1 MAKNNVVER
10 RTPAT
15 TKMKFQEPL
24 LVRYLVKTLKPLSE
38 ADPALVA
45 NYIVALLKNN
55 KPQEELQKIC
65 IEQLHEFLGDYTMTF
80 VTQLF
85 NALEDGRTFTSEDD
99 TESRKLIDAP
109 TNVAHADSTEIS
121 SSLQNE
127 KLPSA
132 VVDAFAEHEEQEGS
146 NDEDDDRNHKHTRR
160 AIDSPSLNWDIQ
172 DEGEKCI
179 SKRNRPGS
187 NAEFVPES
195 DTEISKPS
203 RESMPLRMDPEV
215 STKYLKKRH
224 GSVIS
229 FPSRLNVDGDHRR
242 GNHGLFDQA
251 VGPGYDS
258 LNGCVRLASGRARG
272 INTGQWVPPDSRFP
286 PYESVD
292 FPSAIPP
299 FRPATATLYTRP
311 ILSHG
316 NPSNT
321 PWVAFG
327 SMPGLP
333 SGGLKQPHLFNTG
346 LQGGHAL
353 SLSSTLRVGVG
364 MGHPRCRDFEERGF
378 CLRGDMCPMEH
389 GANRIVVDDVQSLS
403 QYNLSVPV
411 PARQL
416 VGKGT
421 GPSNG
426 PSTDLTRN
434 ISREKSTGYGPNRD
448 LEHLNA
454 SSTSAAGIEADLYDP
469 DQPLLNNA
477 HPGSARGLKSHKK
490 GDEEH
495 LWDGNTPDG
504 LGDGILNVDDSVRPQ
519 RGGLSIGLSHNSFPS
534 VWDRIGPIDYACNKH
549 EEGSRVADVFD
560 GSLQHGK
567 QSKKELYGSREFH
580 SHSEER
586 ENVSDSEHDIGSK
599 DVNTCVRN
607 GNVRG
612 ASMQVP
618 KEPVYDSQK
627 IPETSSDTTRKNAVH
642 RSGRRGSEKAQRTL
656 YVSCIPPTSNKVES
670 LLLHFRKFG
679 EVVGV
684 RIPPNSDMAFVQY
697 SCREEAEAALHSPDA
712 VMGNRFIKLAWA
724 HWDSSTKHEK
734 IAVSSGTSS
743 VSMAV
748 ALTYPQP
755 LKQKNSNS
763 ISFSLGPS
771 TSEVSHIADNN
782 SAKPATVKELS
793 STISA
798 AHKQETLETL
808 RLIREKQEILAQK
821 REDFRRRLEKL
832 AKQGIDSRSDSSNK
846 NKVAKRQKTEDLV
859 TCSNNSH
866 SSASMGAVSGQ
877 ACRTKNEQGGN
888 HISKG
893 VTNELSGSRSLSS
906 AGKST
911 MLSKNSKTPMCSSSA
926 SLAEDD
932 LPTSFRILP
941 PLPHGL
947 MDIIGLKE
955 HFGLFGDLSSVELED
970 LQSECDGASNTPETH
985 SVLVTYDTRHAAE
998 RAFIEGNCW
1007 QGKKLQLAWVMTSG
1021 TTNQVSLKNHLP
1033 SNLKCDSRRGFLTA
1047 KGVSGGK
1054 TFTMNDMTST
1064 DDSVEEYFL

>member
-1 MAKNNVVER
+1 MAKNNVAER

-24 LVRYLVKTLKPLSE
+24 LVRYLVKNLKPLSE

-65 IEQLHEFLGDYTMTF
+65 IEQLHEFLGDNTMTF

-85 NALEDGRTFTSEDD
+85 NALEDGRTFTCEDD
-99 TESRKLIDAP
+99 TESRKFVDAP
-109 TNVAHADSTEIS
+109 TTVAHADSTEIS

-132 VVDAFAEHEEQEGS
+132 VVGAFAEHEEQEGS

-172 DEGEKCI
+172 DEDEKSI
-179 SKRNRPGS
+179 RKRNRPVS

-195 DTEISKPS
+195 DTETSKPS
-203 RESMPLRMDPEV
+203 RESIPLRTDVEV
-215 STKYLKKRH
+215 SAKYFKKRH
-224 GSVIS
+224 GSALS

-242 GNHGLFDQA
+242 GNQGLYDQA
-251 VGPGYDS
+251 VGPGFDS

-272 INTGQWVPPDSRFP
+272 INTGQWAPPDSRFP
-286 PYESVD
+286 SYESVD

-299 FRPATATLYTRP
+299 FRPAAATLYTRP
-311 ILSHG
+311 ILNHG
-316 NPSNT
+316 NPTNT

-327 SMPGLP
+327 SMSGMPN
-333 SGGLKQPHLFNTG
+333 GGLKQPHLFNTG
-346 LQGGHAL
+346 LQGGRGL

-364 MGHPRCRDFEERGF
+364 MGRPRCRDFEERGF

-421 GPSNG
+421 GLSNG

-434 ISREKSTGYGPNRD
+434 ISREKSIGYGPNRD
-448 LEHLNA
+448 SEHLNA

-495 LWDGNTPDG
+495 LWDGNAPDG
-504 LGDGILNVDDSVRPQ
+504 LGDDILNVDDNIRTQ
-519 RGGLSIGLSHNSFPS
+519 RGGSSIGLSHNSFPS
-534 VWDRIGPIDYACNKH
+534 VWDRIGPVDYACNKR

-560 GSLQHGK
+560 GSQQHGK
-567 QSKKELYGSREFH
+567 QSKKELYGNQEFH
-580 SHSEER
+580 SHSEDR
-586 ENVSDSEHDIGSK
+586 EKESDSDHDSGSK
-599 DVNTCVRN
+599 DVNIQMRN
-607 GNVRG
+607 GKVR
-612 ASMQVP
+612 STSKLQVP
-618 KEPVYDSQK
+618 KESVNDSQK
-627 IPETSSDTTRKNAVH
+627 IAETSTDATHRNAVH

-656 YVSCIPPTSNKVES
+656 YVSCIPPKSNKVES

-679 EVVGV
+679 EVLGV
-684 RIPPNSDMAFVQY
+684 RVPPNSDKAFVQY
-697 SCREEAEAALHSPDA
+697 SCREEAEAALASPDA
-712 VMGNRFIKLAWA
+712 VMGNRFIRLAWA

-734 IAVSSGTSS
+734 ISAPAVPSGTSS
-743 VSMAV
+743 GAMSV

-755 LKQKNSNS
+755 PKQKNSNS

-771 TSEVSHIADNN
+771 TSEVSHSADNN
-782 SAKPATVKELS
+782 SAKSATVKDLS

-798 AHKQETLETL
+798 THKQETLETL
-808 RLIREKQEILAQK
+808 KLIREKQEILAQK
-821 REDFRRRLEKL
+821 REDFRRRLDKL
-832 AKQGIDSRSDSSNK
+832 AKQGIDSRGDSSDK
-846 NKVAKRQKTEDLV
+846 NRTVKRQKTEDLV

-866 SSASMGAVSGQ
+866 SSASLGAVSGQ
-877 ACRTKNEQGGN
+877 AFMTKKEQGEPACSPYQFK
-888 HISKG
+888 IDDWS
-893 VTNELSGSRSLSS
+893 TSL
-906 AGKST
+906 
-911 MLSKNSKTPMCSSSA
+911 
-926 SLAEDD
+926 
-932 LPTSFRILP
+932 RILP
-941 PLPHGL
+941 PIPHGL

-955 HFGLFGDLSSVELED
+955 HFSSFGDLSSVELED
-970 LQSECDGASNTPETH
+970 LQSGCDGASKIPETC

-1007 QGKKLQLAWVMTSG
+1007 QGKKLQLAWVLTPD
-1021 TTNQVSLKNHLP
+1021 TTNRVSVKNHLP
-1033 SNLKCDSRRGFLTA
+1033 SNLKCDSRRGPLTA
-1047 KGVSGGK
+1047 KETSGGK
-1054 TFTMNDMTST
+1054 TVTMNDTTST
-1064 DDSVEEYFL
+1064 DKSIEEYFLE